1 MSVFAARNPFL
12 RPGEDAVTP
21 GAQITA
27 SAEAEWPLDFR
38 TVIETEGTLGY
49 RQYGR
54 SYGQF
59 LTGGAELA
67 LVHRRNEYLTLRTQA
82 SFDRSLPIE
91 SLGSSLD
98 GAIDPVSLQDRYEAS
113 QSLTFRSDSYTTF
126 TGRLGWSR
134 IDPRGSA
141 LLGRTT
147 AISFDAGAE
156 KRLDPATTLGL
167 TGQATTGRS
176 TEGGD
181 PRSWTVRGIATRRFP
196 KAWDALIEFGVT
208 QISRL
213 GLVGGR
219 ETGPVQFAGYG
230 SLCHAPARVRFC
242 ASAAIG
248 SVVSSFGGIQREV
261 SFATDL
267 DWRTGERGTL
277 VARGE
282 YRRSPQGSVLPD
294 LEVLSMVSRYEHQLD
309 GRFAVYGGAE
319 YQQRKGLSE
328 GRMDSL
334 TLRAGLLY
342 RNPRR

>member
-21 GAQITA
+21 GGQVSAR
-27 SAEAEWPLDFR
+27 AEATWPLDFR
-38 TVIETEGTLGY
+38 TSIETGGTLGY

-54 SYGQF
+54 GYGQF
-59 LTGGAELA
+59 VTGGAELA
-67 LVHRRNEYLTLRTQA
+67 LVHRRNEYLSLRTEA

-91 SLGSSLD
+91 SVASSLD

-113 QSLTFRSDSYTTF
+113 QSVTFRSDAYTTF

-134 IDPRGSA
+134 IEPRGSL
-141 LLGRTT
+141 LLGKTT
-147 AISFDAGAE
+147 ALSFDAGAE
-156 KRLDPATTLGL
+156 RRIDPATTFGL
-167 TGQATTGRS
+167 AGQATTSRS
-176 TEGGD
+176 AEGGD
-181 PRSWTVRGIATRRFP
+181 PRSWTVRGTATRRFP
-196 KAWDALIEFGVT
+196 RAWDATVELGVT
-208 QISRL
+208 QVSRH
-213 GLVGGR
+213 GPGRGR
-219 ETGPVQFAGYG
+219 ETGPVQFAGST
-230 SLCHAPARVRFC
+230 SLCHAPGRMRFC
-242 ASAAIG
+242 ASAAVG

-261 SFATDL
+261 SAATTL

-277 VARGE
+277 VARAE
-282 YRRSPQGSVLPD
+282 YRRSPQSSELPD
-294 LEVLSMVSRYEHQLD
+294 LEVFSFVSRYEHQLD

-319 YQQRKGLSE
+319 YQQRQGLSE